1 MRTNLSDRQFESH
14 IWLSRMWY
22 KGNEIESYE
31 RRKADII
38 SSLSGIGK
46 YDDTFIPA
54 QTGENSTETKNIEY
68 SLMNQKIEKLLA
80 EISEENV
87 RTINVID
94 KITNPTMHNMIFD
107 RYINRLS
114 HNQIQQK
121 YSYSQRQPYRI
132 IHAGLDKIRDYIP
145 DDEVLAIIQGQDI
158 QRG

>member
-1 MRTNLSDRQFESH
+1 MSNLSDRQWEAH
-14 IWLSRMWY
+14 IWLSRMWG
-22 KGNEIESYE
+22 KDNEIESYE
-31 RRKADII
+31 KRKADII

-68 SLMNQKIEKLLA
+68 SLMNQKIEKLLGEMA
-80 EISEENV
+80 EENV
-87 RTINVID
+87 RTINIID
-94 KITNPTMHNMIFD
+94 KIKDPTMHNMLFD

-132 IHAGLDKIRDYIP
+132 LHAGLNKIRDFIP
-145 DDEVLAIIQGQDI
+145 DDEVLALINGQDI

>member
-1 MRTNLSDRQFESH
+1 MGKMSDRAWEAH
-14 IWLSRMWY
+14 LWLSRMWG
-22 KGNEIESYE
+22 KDNEIESYE
-31 RRKADII
+31 KRKADII

-46 YDDTFIPA
+46 YDDTFVPA

-68 SLMNQKIEKLLA
+68 SLMNQKIEKLLGEMA
-80 EISEENV
+80 EENV
-87 RTINVID
+87 RTINTID
-94 KITNPTMHNMIFD
+94 EIKDATTHNILFD

-132 IHAGLDKIRDYIP
+132 LHAGLNKIREFIP
-145 DDEVLAIIQGQDI
+145 DDEVLELINGQDI

>member
-1 MRTNLSDRQFESH
+1 MSNLSDRQYESH
-14 IWLSRMWY
+14 IWLSRMWG
-22 KGNEIESYE
+22 KDNEIEAYE

-54 QTGENSTETKNIEY
+54 NTGENATETKNIEY
-68 SLMNQKIEKLLA
+68 SLLNQKIEKLLS
-80 EISEENV
+80 EISAENV

-94 KITNPTMHNMIFD
+94 QITDTTTHNMIFD

-121 YSYSQRQPYRI
+121 YSYSKRQPYRI
-132 IHAGLDKIRDYIP
+132 LHAGLSKIRDFIP
-145 DDEVLAIIQGQDI
+145 DDEVLAVIKGQDI